1 MKHFLRGQAS
11 SSTRDRI
18 FHIAVESGT
27 PPSKFQR
34 PIPKDNQRLEIGQA
48 MQENSFGLSLRKSKL
63 SLKLMILS
71 YVYPRT
77 KPSLSKSVQKRYF
90 NRELSWL
97 AFNER
102 VLDQAFSDQYPLLER
117 TRFLSFVSSNL
128 DQFYEIRVAGLMQK
142 VDAGISRKSLDGSLP
157 ESLLNEVRQ
166 KAHAMSQREYECWRE
181 HLQPE
186 LAKEGITFKR
196 IEKLSKE
203 EFLWLRAYFR
213 REVYPVLTPLAIDP
227 THPFPL
233 IANKSLNLLV
243 ALRNRRKKKQKP
255 LMAIVP
261 VPRIL
266 PRLVRIEKKS
276 GRGDTFVFLSE
287 VVRHFVADLFPGHD
301 AIGAWAFRITRN
313 SHLYVDEEEIENLLL
328 SIEEELHNRRKGAAV
343 RLEIDDEV
351 EEEVLNNLLTAIN
364 LQKEDVV
371 RIRGPINLYRLMK
384 LPDMV
389 DRPDLKFE
397 PFEARV
403 PVALGMRKN
412 LFSELAKRDFLLH
425 HPYDSF
431 APMVDFLRVAAEDPD
446 VFAIKLTIYRTSG
459 DSPIVQALMDA
470 ARNGKQVTA
479 LVELKARFDEEA
491 NVQWS
496 RRMEEV
502 GVHVVY
508 GLAGLKTHCKCCLV
522 VRREKNKLRRY
533 AHLGTGNYN
542 PSTAKT
548 YTDYSLF
555 TSKSAFTAD
564 LANLFNTLTGYT
576 RKPNFR
582 KILVAPYSLHS
593 EVIRLI
599 REEIKAAKSG
609 KEARVIIKVNSLID
623 PECIDELYKASQAGV
638 KVDLIVR
645 GICGLVP
652 GVKGLSENIRVKSL
666 LGRFLEHS
674 RVFHFQNAPI
684 GNRTYLGSPDW
695 MPRNFFRRVEVAFP
709 VEQVEEEKKILDTMQ
724 AFIDDNAF
732 ATELKSSGKYN
743 PASKRKKIFSVQENL
758 IESTK
763 VEIAKQM
770 EASLRR
776 RTSGKSKDQSEG
788 DQENS

>member
-1 MKHFLRGQAS
+1 MVKFPSSDAPNLFLIVVEENWEGMHYSLTQFM
-11 SSTRDRI
+11 ST
-18 FHIAVESGT
+18 
-27 PPSKFQR
+27 PS
-34 PIPKDNQRLEIGQA
+34 
-48 MQENSFGLSLRKSKL
+48 
-63 SLKLMILS
+63 
-71 YVYPRT
+71 
-77 KPSLSKSVQKRYF
+77 SKSSPSTPVNKRYF

-102 VLDQAFSDQYPLLER
+102 VLDQAFSLKYPLLER

-142 VDAGISRKSLDGSLP
+142 VDAGITRRSLDGSLP
-157 ESLLNEVRQ
+157 TSLLDEVRRR
-166 KAHAMSQREYECWRE
+166 AHAMSQREYQCWRE
-181 HLQPE
+181 QLQPE
-186 LAKEGITFKR
+186 LAKEGITFKH

-203 EFLWLRAYFR
+203 EFVWLRAYFR

-243 ALRNRRKKKQKP
+243 SLRNRRRKKEKP

-266 PRLVRIEKKS
+266 PRLVKIEKK
-276 GRGDTFVFLSE
+276 GGKGDSFIFLSE
-287 VVRHFVADLFPGHD
+287 VVRYFVADLFPGHE
-301 AIGAWAFRITRN
+301 AVGAWSFRITRN

-351 EEEVLNNLLTAIN
+351 DDEVLENLLTAIN
-364 LQKEDVV
+364 LQVEDVV
-371 RIRGPINLYRLMK
+371 RIKGPINLYRLMK

-397 PFEARV
+397 SFEALV
-403 PVALGMRKN
+403 PTALSMRKN
-412 LFSELAKRDFLLH
+412 IFSELNKRDYLLH

-431 APMVDFLRVAAEDPD
+431 APIVDFLRAAADDPD

-459 DSPIVQALMDA
+459 DSPVVQALMDA

-508 GLAGLKTHCKCCLV
+508 GLAGLKTHCKCCMV

-555 TSKSAFTAD
+555 TSKVGFTSD

-582 KILVAPYSLHS
+582 KILVAPYSFHS

-599 REEIKAAKSG
+599 GVEIKAAKAG
-609 KEARVIIKVNSLID
+609 KNTLILIKVNSLID

-638 KVDLIVR
+638 RVELIVR

-674 RVFHFQNAPI
+674 RIFHFQNAPA

-695 MPRNFFRRVEVAFP
+695 MPRNFFRRIEVAFP
-709 VEQVEEEKKILDTMQ
+709 IEQKEEEEKILHTMQ
-724 AFIDDNAF
+724 GFLQDNEF
-732 ATELKSSGKYN
+732 AAELKSTGKYN
-743 PASKRKKIFSVQENL
+743 SSPKRRKLFSVQEHL
-758 IESTK
+758 IAETK
-763 VEIAKQM
+763 EQIAKQV
-770 EASLRR
+770 ESSLRR
-776 RTSGKSKDQSEG
+776 SSGKANDQGEG
-788 DQENS
+788 NQKNP

>member
-1 MKHFLRGQAS
+1 M
-11 SSTRDRI
+11 ST
-18 FHIAVESGT
+18 
-27 PPSKFQR
+27 
-34 PIPKDNQRLEIGQA
+34 
-48 MQENSFGLSLRKSKL
+48 
-63 SLKLMILS
+63 
-71 YVYPRT
+71 PRT

-371 RIRGPINLYRLMK
+371 KIRGPINLYRLMK

-599 REEIKAAKSG
+599 GEEIKAAKSG

-652 GVKGLSENIRVKSL
+652 GVRGLSENIRVKSL

-776 RTSGKSKDQSEG
+776 RTSGKTKDQSEG

>member
-1 MKHFLRGQAS
+1 M
-11 SSTRDRI
+11 
-18 FHIAVESGT
+18 
-27 PPSKFQR
+27 
-34 PIPKDNQRLEIGQA
+34 
-48 MQENSFGLSLRKSKL
+48 
-63 SLKLMILS
+63 
-71 YVYPRT
+71 
-77 KPSLSKSVQKRYF
+77 
-90 NRELSWL
+90 

-652 GVKGLSENIRVKSL
+652 GVRGLSENIRVKSL

-709 VEQVEEEKKILDTMQ
+709 IEQVEEEKKILDTMQ

-776 RTSGKSKDQSEG
+776 RTSGKTKDQSEG

>member
-63 SLKLMILS
+63 SLKLIFSHMS
-71 YVYPRT
+71 TPRT

-142 VDAGISRKSLDGSLP
+142 VDAGITRKSLDGSLP

-166 KAHAMSQREYECWRE
+166 KAHAMSLREYECWRE

-652 GVKGLSENIRVKSL
+652 GVRGLSENIRVKSL

-776 RTSGKSKDQSEG
+776 RTSGKTKDQSEG

>member
-1 MKHFLRGQAS
+1 M
-11 SSTRDRI
+11 
-18 FHIAVESGT
+18 
-27 PPSKFQR
+27 
-34 PIPKDNQRLEIGQA
+34 
-48 MQENSFGLSLRKSKL
+48 
-63 SLKLMILS
+63 
-71 YVYPRT
+71 
-77 KPSLSKSVQKRYF
+77 
-90 NRELSWL
+90 
-97 AFNER
+97 
-102 VLDQAFSDQYPLLER
+102 
-117 TRFLSFVSSNL
+117 
-128 DQFYEIRVAGLMQK
+128 
-142 VDAGISRKSLDGSLP
+142 
-157 ESLLNEVRQ
+157 
-166 KAHAMSQREYECWRE
+166 
-181 HLQPE
+181 
-186 LAKEGITFKR
+186 
-196 IEKLSKE
+196 
-203 EFLWLRAYFR
+203 
-213 REVYPVLTPLAIDP
+213 
-227 THPFPL
+227 
-233 IANKSLNLLV
+233 
-243 ALRNRRKKKQKP
+243 
-255 LMAIVP
+255 
-261 VPRIL
+261 
-266 PRLVRIEKKS
+266 
-276 GRGDTFVFLSE
+276 
-287 VVRHFVADLFPGHD
+287 VRHFVADLFPGHD

-371 RIRGPINLYRLMK
+371 KIRGPINLYRLMK

-599 REEIKAAKSG
+599 GEEIKAAKSG

-652 GVKGLSENIRVKSL
+652 GVRGLSENIRVKSL

-776 RTSGKSKDQSEG
+776 RTSGKTKDQSEG